1 MRPITKVLLVLS
13 VVALAV
19 GVVWFVSQR
28 WGGGKTET
36 VVAKTPP
43 VVKPSEPPAYNDPLE
58 AWKRWRDRL
67 PGADGA
73 APPVADNRGRRTDIR
88 SSSVHEGTA
97 VAHRSEVAVAGADP
111 PGPTGPVLRP
121 TGVPGTV
128 VTGAWKPRDPSS
140 GGGNVYTIA
149 QGDTLYGIAVKHYG
163 SASGAEIIEAANPG
177 LNPKALRVGDK
188 IRLPEKPP
196 AAEKLPAPGAASDAT
211 PPAAAAGKV
220 YVVQKNDTLI
230 GISKRIYGDASMY
243 LKIYEANKDILSS
256 RNAALHVGQKLRLPE
271 K

>member
-19 GVVWFVSQR
+19 GVVWFVSYR
-28 WGGGKTET
+28 WGGRTDT
-36 VVAKTPP
+36 IASRTPA
-43 VVKPSEPPAYNDPLE
+43 VKPADPPAYNDPLE

-67 PGADGA
+67 PGQGA
-73 APPVADNRGRRTDIR
+73 ESATPPTADNRGRRTDVR

-97 VAHRSEVAVAGADP
+97 LAHRSETPVAGADP
-111 PGPTGPVLRP
+111 PGPAGPVLRP
-121 TGVPGTV
+121 TGVPGEV
-128 VTGAWKPRDPSS
+128 VTGAWRPRDTPA
-140 GGGNVYTIA
+140 GGGNTYTIA
-149 QGDTLYGIAVKHYG
+149 QGDTLYGISMKHYG
-163 SASGAEIIEAANPG
+163 DARGAEIIEAANPG

-196 AAEKLPAPGAASDAT
+196 AAEKLPAPSAA
-211 PPAAAAGKV
+211 PPAAPAGKV

-243 LKIYEANKDILSS
+243 RKIYEGNKDILSS
-256 RNAALHVGQKLRLPE
+256 PNAALHVGQKLRLPE